1 MCGFVGWVDEGA
13 AGYDAAT
20 TIRRMADAIA
30 HRGPDSEDFYADE
43 RCALG
48 FRRLAIIDLVKQE
61 ETAGKITSLEVARF
75 RSFSTGAQHAR

>member
-30 HRGPDSEDFYADE
+30 HRGPDSEGFYAD
-43 RCALG
+43 
-48 FRRLAIIDLVKQE
+48 
-61 ETAGKITSLEVARF
+61 
-75 RSFSTGAQHAR
+75 